1 MRQQSFPLVLAMA
14 FLIVSIAACTALPS
28 TPRRVTLVADGEQR
42 TFQTEAQTVRALL
55 DEAEVTLEPLDR
67 VTPPETTAL
76 TDGATVQVIRVTQ
89 HTTTL
94 TETVPFERR
103 TVRDANLA
111 EGETRLL
118 ETGET
123 GVLERVYRIT
133 EENGEPVA
141 RTLMQERLTR
151 APRDEVILIGVR
163 PEVERVTITGTLA
176 YLNSQDAWL
185 MRGNNRARRRLTN
198 LGDLDGRVF
207 TLSPDSEHLLFTR
220 AVTEAGDLNA
230 LWMINTREADAAPVD
245 MDVRNVL
252 WADWSPDGN
261 RVAWTTATTV
271 TRAPGWRG
279 ENDLWIARFSLSGR
293 LFIHS
298 EVLKPEA
305 GGGYGWWGTRYTWSP
320 DGERL
325 AYSRPDEIGVVDGR
339 RNIKTPLITY
349 PAYRTYSSWAWH
361 PELIWTPNG
370 NFIAATL
377 HSAAG
382 SPADPEESPVFDLWM
397 IEATGAYSAE
407 LASEV
412 GMWATPRLAP
422 DGATLLFG
430 RARVP
435 YQSETSAYMLC
446 TIDRDGSNQSCFF
459 PPEDQAGIAAPTWRW
474 SPDGEQIAFVQ
485 HENLYLLSLATNTA
499 TPLTDEGQVTLLD
512 WQ

>member
-1 MRQQSFPLVLAMA
+1 MLAKA
-14 FLIVSIAACTALPS
+14 FLITFIITSIVACTALPS
-28 TPRRVTLVADGEQR
+28 APRRVTLVADGEQR
-42 TFQTEAQTVRALL
+42 TFETEAETVRALL
-55 DEAEVTLEPLDR
+55 DEVEVALEPLDR
-67 VTPPETTAL
+67 VSPPENTSL

-118 ETGET
+118 ETGEA

-133 EENGEPVA
+133 EEDGEPVE
-141 RTLMQERLTR
+141 RTLVQERLAT
-151 APRDEVILIGVR
+151 PPQDEVILIGSR
-163 PEVERVTITGTLA
+163 PEAQRAVITGTLV

-185 MRGNNRARRRLTN
+185 MRGSNRARRRLTN

-220 AVTEAGDLNA
+220 AVTETGDLNA
-230 LWMINTREADAAPVD
+230 LWMINTREADATPVD
-245 MDVRNVL
+245 MDTRNML

-271 TRAPGWRG
+271 ERAPGWRG
-279 ENDLWIARFSLSGR
+279 ENDLWIAQFSLSGR
-293 LFIHS
+293 LFRPT
-298 EVLKPEA
+298 EALVPEA

-320 DGERL
+320 EGERL
-325 AYSRPDEIGVVDGR
+325 AYSRPDEIGVVDVR
-339 RNIKTPLITY
+339 RSAKTPLIAY

-361 PELIWTPNG
+361 PELIWTPDG
-370 NFIAATL
+370 DFIAATL
-377 HSAAG
+377 HSAE
-382 SPADPEESPVFDLWM
+382 SSQRDPEESPVFDLWM
-397 IEATGAYSAE
+397 IAATGAYSAE

-430 RARVP
+430 RARIP
-435 YQSETSAYMLC
+435 YQSETSAYTLC

-459 PPEDQAGIAAPTWRW
+459 PPEDQAGIASPTWRW
-474 SPDGEQIAFVQ
+474 SPTGEQIAFVQ
-485 HENLYLLSLATNTA
+485 HDNLYLLSLVTNA
-499 TPLTDEGQVTLLD
+499 AIPLTDEGQVTLLD
-512 WQ
+512 WK